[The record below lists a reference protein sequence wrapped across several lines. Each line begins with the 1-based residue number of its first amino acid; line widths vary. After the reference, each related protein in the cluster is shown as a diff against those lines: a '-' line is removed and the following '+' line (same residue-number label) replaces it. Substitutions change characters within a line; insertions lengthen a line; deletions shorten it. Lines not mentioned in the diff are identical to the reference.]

1 LLANCASPFKYASSD
16 PIPYSLWLYVVGT
29 SGSQH
34 LAFAE
39 SDVASLSTWH
49 VRPHT
54 VTDVLVVLLS
64 RFVERPGKGRVSKQP
79 PAKEHVVGERAGR
92 GEGKGL
98 ASVAVEGAQCVWLVM
113 MGSEKERA
121 GARAKVERGRP
132 ESQKAVREV
141 SESMVTPVAGTPAK

>member
-1 LLANCASPFKYASSD
+1 MLANCASPFKYASSD
-16 PIPYSLWLYVVGT
+16 PIPNSRWLYVVGT

-39 SDVASLSTWH
+39 SDMASLSTWH

-54 VTDVLVVLLS
+54 VTYVLVVVLS
-64 RFVERPGKGRVSKQP
+64 RFEERPGKGRVSKQP
-79 PAKEHVVGERAGR
+79 PAKEHVAVERAGR

-98 ASVAVEGAQCVWLVM
+98 ASLGVEGAQCVWLVV
-113 MGSEKERA
+113 GSEKERA
-121 GARAKVERGRP
+121 GARAKLERGRP
-132 ESQKAVREV
+132 ESQEAVREL